1 MARMTAFSPGQSPPP
16 VKMPTRTAAAYAVLS
31 IRIVGWD
38 ASRPVPWPRLMREWM
53 IYAGIMTVIFLL
65 FFRSGNLIG
74 IIGGLLASGP
84 LYLGFGYLLAKFGY
98 QRKTLK
104 ELRTPQAAA
113 GRQSSSSVADDRPK
127 PAPTRRTSAGPNR
140 RPTPSRKRR

>member
-1 MARMTAFSPGQSPPP
+1 
-16 VKMPTRTAAAYAVLS
+16 
-31 IRIVGWD
+31 
-38 ASRPVPWPRLMREWM
+38 MREWM
-53 IYAGIMTVIFLL
+53 IYAGIMTVVFLL

-98 QRKTLK
+98 QRKTRK

-113 GRQSSSSVADDRPK
+113 GRQSSSVADDRPK

>member
-1 MARMTAFSPGQSPPP
+1 
-16 VKMPTRTAAAYAVLS
+16 
-31 IRIVGWD
+31 
-38 ASRPVPWPRLMREWM
+38 MREWM

-113 GRQSSSSVADDRPK
+113 GRQSSSSVADDRAK

>member
-1 MARMTAFSPGQSPPP
+1 
-16 VKMPTRTAAAYAVLS
+16 
-31 IRIVGWD
+31 
-38 ASRPVPWPRLMREWM
+38 MREWM

-113 GRQSSSSVADDRPK
+113 GRQSSSSVADEPTQAGADPPHVGRPE
-127 PAPTRRTSAGPNR
+127 PPSDPEPQAPLTNR
-140 RPTPSRKRR
+140 